1 MDINLIQLLAT
12 LVFALLLSTIQSAI
26 NIYKLRP
33 LVFETEFNINTTFI
47 LMIKVCDV
55 LLLFMA
61 FFAIYNVISD
71 RENIKYTI
79 QALAIIIPR
88 IYFRKK
94 AEGQRYLL
102 IKIDNFFTQRRVKQF
117 KACPCCSDSRLF
129 YRKVLN
135 SDEVCYFL
143 VNKYNTLVYL
153 GFYLNSRDLALP
165 FLNEP
170 FYKAL
175 SIVYPLL
182 KESYSDVTV
191 LNDKHYQLDSSLYCA
206 HCHKEVSKY
215 PIELGMVDFKQK
227 NKSK

>member
-1 MDINLIQLLAT
+1 M
-12 LVFALLLSTIQSAI
+12 
-26 NIYKLRP
+26 
-33 LVFETEFNINTTFI
+33 
-47 LMIKVCDV
+47 
-55 LLLFMA
+55 
-61 FFAIYNVISD
+61 
-71 RENIKYTI
+71 
-79 QALAIIIPR
+79 
-88 IYFRKK
+88 
-94 AEGQRYLL
+94 
-102 IKIDNFFTQRRVKQF
+102 KQF

-191 LNDKHYQLDSSLYCA
+191 LNDKYYQLDFSLYCA